1 MLVPLRF
8 GAHVGTGVVS
18 RLIRWQQRS
27 DVSHISLID
36 NDNRL
41 IESLEFRGVTDARTL
56 ESVRNE
62 QRVDV
67 YSVLVAPEQHA
78 RAIQWARS
86 QVGKKYD
93 YWSVLR
99 FVTRR
104 DARENNGKWFC
115 SELAF
120 VAAQEAGVA
129 LLKRIPASEV
139 SPGHFVM
146 SPLLTHES

>member
-41 IESLEFRGVTDARTL
+41 IEALEFRGVTDVRTL

-67 YSVLVAPEQHA
+67 FSVMVFPDQQR
-78 RAIQWARS
+78 RAIEWARQ
-86 QVGKKYD
+86 QVGKRYD
-93 YWSVLR
+93 YLSVLR

-104 DARENNGKWFC
+104 DAREHNGKWFC

-120 VAAQEAGVA
+120 VAAQQAGVA
-129 LLKRIPASEV
+129 LLERISPSEV